1 MLIYFYHYF
10 FYVWNY
16 ATQRFGIGIFVN
28 NINTYHLQ
36 RYGPYAKLS
45 IVSWMLHV
53 LNIQWWHLVYIY
65 IYI

>member
-10 FYVWNY
+10 FYVWNCT
-16 ATQRFGIGIFVN
+16 TQRFGIGIFVN
-28 NINTYHLQ
+28 NINTYRFQ
-36 RYGPYAKLS
+36 RYGPCAKLS
-45 IVSWMLHV
+45 IVSWMLQV